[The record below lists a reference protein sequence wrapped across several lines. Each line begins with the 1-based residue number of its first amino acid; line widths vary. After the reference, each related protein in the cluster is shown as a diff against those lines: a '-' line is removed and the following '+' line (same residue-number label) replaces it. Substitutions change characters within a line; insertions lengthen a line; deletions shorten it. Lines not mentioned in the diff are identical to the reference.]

1 MPITQS
7 QTDSPWYRVRQS
19 RLLIILVAFWY
30 ALLVPLTS
38 ISTPVGYGARV
49 AIVIAGLWLFGK
61 RVLSRIFEHRLPL
74 RTTVLALGI
83 SLVMTLNAV
92 ASADPEKFIDFVV
105 FFGGI
110 AGYFLIAER
119 YTLNATDIIVFVG
132 SGLGASVLLV
142 FTGASGGGHE
152 FDILPFVGESWRVIV
167 KSPHFTGRAGFFLLF
182 ATLLLS
188 KQRGWSLRY
197 LLLFTIAIYLIVFSG
212 SRSSIAAALAT
223 LGLWYLR
230 PVRHLAMK
238 SRLVSLSIP
247 VVAGLIMYL
256 APIAIF
262 QSLTAEGFLGTL
274 LKISPGQEDVTA
286 GRLLTWVYHLDLFAN
301 NFWTGA
307 PVSAVAESGEN
318 VPLELAGS
326 NESFF
331 TKILATQGVWGFL
344 FYGAFLYLA
353 LKSFK
358 EKNYESYILLVSFV
372 VITSAAGTFGSMY
385 NFYSVIGYWVYF
397 SLVIAHGK
405 SRP

>member
-1 MPITQS
+1 M
-7 QTDSPWYRVRQS
+7 
-19 RLLIILVAFWY
+19 LVASTALWY
-30 ALLVPLTS
+30 TLLVPLTS
-38 ISTPVGYGARV
+38 ILTPVGYGARV
-49 AIVIAGLWLFGK
+49 AIVIVGLWFLGK
-61 RVLSRIFEHRLPL
+61 RVLSRVFEHRLPL
-74 RTTVLALGI
+74 GATLLVLGI
-83 SLVMTLNAV
+83 SVVMTLNSI

-119 YTLNATDIIVFVG
+119 YPLNAKDIVVFVG
-132 SGLGASVLLV
+132 IGLGASVLLV
-142 FTGASGGGHE
+142 ITGASGGEHE
-152 FDILPFVGESWRVIV
+152 FDLLPFVGESWRVV
-167 KSPHFTGRAGFFLLF
+167 VRGPHFTGRAGFFLLF

-197 LLLFTIAIYLIVFSG
+197 VLLFTTAVYLIVFSG

-230 PVRHLAMK
+230 PVRHFAMK

-247 VVAGLIMYL
+247 VVAGLTMYL
-256 APIAIF
+256 APIVIF

-318 VPLELAGS
+318 IPLELAGS

-344 FYGAFLYLA
+344 FYGGFLYLA
-353 LKSFK
+353 WKSFRK
-358 EKNYESYILLVSFV
+358 RVYEAYILSVSFV
-372 VITSAAGTFGSMY
+372 VITSASGTFGSMY
-385 NFYSVIGYWVYF
+385 NFYSIIGYWGYF
-397 SLVIAHGK
+397 SLIIAHGK